1 MSKIPSILPNITHR
15 NSFMRNTIQQL
26 NNSQQTTSIT
36 HNLLYHRFKQLK
48 TFKKLL
54 LAIREPIT
62 NHFHRSQK
70 PPKFCIH
77 IILDRIRQQVISIR
91 VIIMVIQF
99 KNPIYIHSQEDL
111 SDTLSRSHNHSIWI
125 TLSKCIQTKVQN
137 NKEKRKEIMRKIQLH
152 NSNNK

>member
-1 MSKIPSILPNITHR
+1 MSKIPSILPNITLR
-15 NSFMRNTIQQL
+15 NSNMRNTMQQL

-36 HNLLYHRFKQLK
+36 HNLLYHRFKKLK

-54 LAIREPIT
+54 STILALIT

-70 PPKFCIH
+70 PPKFYNH
-77 IILDRIRQQVISIR
+77 IISDRIQLQVISIR
-91 VIIMVIQF
+91 VIIMVIQS
-99 KNPIYIHSQEDL
+99 KKPIYIHSQEDL
-111 SDTLSRSHNHSIWI
+111 SDTLSQSHNHSIWI